1 MTIVLNGVTIIDK
14 GTIEGLT
21 AIASDPNEG
30 EPGAIILQGDH
41 GPVDFRNIR
50 LTPLV
55 KK

>member
-1 MTIVLNGVTIIDK
+1 VLNGQTIIDH

-41 GPVDFRNIR
+41 GAVEFRNIK

-55 KK
+55 RASD